1 MLRDSNEAN
10 NEIRGVVP
18 PIITPFT
25 PDGRIYEQ
33 GVGNLIEFQ
42 IENGVHALFAIG
54 SYGSFPLLE
63 TDERERLAE
72 MILGRVNGR
81 IPVMVHVGSPLT
93 ATAVRLAIHAAGAGA
108 NSVAAVVPFYYAAS
122 AYKDDV
128 ILGYFE
134 SICTAVDVPVYIYNN
149 PKTTGFHASPS
160 LVRKL
165 AGVGV
170 SGMKDS
176 SGDFMYM
183 VEVIRQME
191 EADID
196 FNLMAGTAGFFQP
209 MFSQGS
215 FACVGGSANTFP
227 EVLVELYKALR
238 TGCQERASELQSLVI
253 GIRTVQA
260 IRGFR
265 PASTYAALRMRG
277 VDVGTVRPPWREP
290 DAEAIQIMESEFKKL
305 GLITE

>member
-1 MLRDSNEAN
+1 MPSGSNGSGT
-10 NEIRGVVP
+10 EITGVVP

-25 PDGRIYEQ
+25 PDGRIFER
-33 GVGNLIEFQ
+33 GVDNLIEFQ

-63 TDERERLAE
+63 TDEREQLAE
-72 MILGRVNGR
+72 MILDRVNGR

-93 ATAVRLAIHAAGAGA
+93 ATAVRLANHADAAGAH
-108 NSVAAVVPFYYAAS
+108 SVAAVVPFYYAAS
-122 AYKDDV
+122 AYKDDE

-149 PKTTGFHASPS
+149 PKTTGYHASPD

-170 SGMKDS
+170 RGMKDS

-183 VEVIRQME
+183 VQVIRQMKE
-191 EADID
+191 VSPD

-215 FACVGGSANTFP
+215 FACVGGSANAFP
-227 EVLVELYKALR
+227 EVLVELYEALR
-238 TGCQERASELQSLVI
+238 TGDEKRASELQSLVI
-253 GIRTVQA
+253 GIRSVQA

-290 DAEAIQIMESEFKKL
+290 DDAAIQTMELEFKKL
-305 GLITE
+305 GLLTS